1 MAKSD
6 GSAIAAYGG
15 YPRVL
20 TNLVGAGN
28 DIILGAP
35 TGGGG
40 AKGAATTTGG
50 TQGAGGEEG
59 GTPPGGGDVGGGAPG
74 GGGEVWIPFF
84 RYFAGVVL
92 GAVGVVGRGLP
103 VGWQKF

>member
-1 MAKSD
+1 M
-6 GSAIAAYGG
+6 
-15 YPRVL
+15 L

-28 DIILGAP
+28 DIICGAP

-40 AKGAATTTGG
+40 AKGPATTTGG

-59 GTPPGGGDVGGGAPG
+59 GTPPGGGDVGGGTPG

-84 RYFAGVVL
+84 RYFASALGGVIEFVVQVL
-92 GAVGVVGRGLP
+92 RL
-103 VGWQKF
+103 